1 MDNIEKVEWAKNC
14 IECLA
19 NGIQPFTGEVSEN
32 SILDDPQLIR
42 CFFFVRDVLN
52 EVIASGSK
60 KKTKTEFVLT
70 DALLDSIPIHNEK
83 VCLTQFLNGIKEV
96 NEGKAPKFGS
106 IREYLIEQGLL
117 ESRQD
122 ERGKI
127 VRYATDKAKQHGI
140 ENEERVGSNGRYT
153 VVVYDTAGQQYLVEC
168 IKKMYAQ

>member
-14 IECLA
+14 IESLA

-52 EVIASGSK
+52 EVIASGGK

-70 DALLDSIPIHNEK
+70 DTLLDRIPIRPEK
-83 VCLTQFLNGIKEV
+83 MCLTQFLNGIKEV
-96 NEGKAPKFGS
+96 NEGKAPKFGA
-106 IREYLIEQGLL
+106 IREYLIEQELL

-122 ERGKI
+122 ASGKI
-127 VRYATDKAKQHGI
+127 TRYATNKAKQYGI
-140 ENEERVGSNGRYT
+140 ENEERIGSNGKYT
-153 VVVYDTAGQQYLVEC
+153 VVVYDTTGQQYLVEC
-168 IKKMYAQ
+168 IKKMYS